1 MKEALPL
8 AFIKHQ
14 HAVLGFQAKR
24 NKQPQP
30 PAIPLSSRQAN
41 AGAIL
46 SAQAATDQTA
56 KRQMVLPWHLLEM
69 EKLLELLMGLDFQHP
84 RSLSSALNGFGS
96 CGSIDQHG

>member
-24 NKQPQP
+24 NKQPKP

-56 KRQMVLPWHLLEM
+56 ERQMVLPRNLLQM
-69 EKLLELLMGLDFQHP
+69 EKLLELLMGLNFQH
-84 RSLSSALNGFGS
+84 
-96 CGSIDQHG
+96 

>member
-14 HAVLGFQAKR
+14 HAVLGLQAKR

-56 KRQMVLPWHLLEM
+56 ER
-69 EKLLELLMGLDFQHP
+69 
-84 RSLSSALNGFGS
+84 
-96 CGSIDQHG
+96 